1 MIGNN
6 KELKPRVLFIIVFL
20 FLLLLGFINN
30 NIIEPYFNFF
40 KQFSWPLG
48 AILFYAITIPIV
60 LFIIKFISK
69 K

>member
-20 FLLLLGFINN
+20 FLVLLGFINN

-40 KQFSWPLG
+40 KQFPWPLG
-48 AILFYAITIPIV
+48 SILFYAITIPIV
-60 LFIIKFISK
+60 LFIIKLISK